1 MSRTAS
7 CACGR
12 VSVRC
17 QGEPLKVS
25 LCHCRQCQKR
35 TGSAFGLAAF
45 FPRDAV
51 EATGPTR
58 IYARQS
64 RSGQPVTFRFCAE
77 CGSTVWWD
85 AARLPDRI
93 AVAVGAFADPGFPP
107 PTQAIFG
114 ERRHPW
120 VTDPACFEE

>member
-1 MSRTAS
+1 MTRTAS

-12 VSVRC
+12 VTVRC
-17 QGEPLKVS
+17 RGEPLKVS

-45 FPRDAV
+45 FQRDAV

-64 RSGQPVTFRFCAE
+64 QSGQPVTFRFCAE

-93 AVAVGAFADPGFPP
+93 AVAVGAFADPTFPP
-107 PTQAIFG
+107 PTQAVFR

-120 VTDPACFEE
+120 VTEPACLEP